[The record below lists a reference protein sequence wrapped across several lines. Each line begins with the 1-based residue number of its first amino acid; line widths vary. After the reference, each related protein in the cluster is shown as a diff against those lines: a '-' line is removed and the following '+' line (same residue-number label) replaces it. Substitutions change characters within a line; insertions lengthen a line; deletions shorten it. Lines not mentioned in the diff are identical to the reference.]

1 MISTFTVSNPASLV
15 VQLRGSSNEIFSFQ
29 RLKEFDEDAQSEIER
44 LENEIQAIGFI
55 EQWCGQGETSCIY
68 GTSDTA
74 LS

>member
-1 MISTFTVSNPASLV
+1 MISTLTVSNPASLV

-55 EQWCGQGETSCIY
+55 EQ
-68 GTSDTA
+68 
-74 LS
+74 